1 MGNKIKFYGL
11 LLLFVFSGSYAQQEK
26 MTAMQV
32 LKKATETFNKQEYLS
47 YNSSYS
53 LYLDYTSQKKHEQYS
68 GIVLKKNKVNYF
80 KIKNTEFVSFKN
92 YGIKINHDQKAI
104 VVENESTNEMQE
116 SPLYMDNY
124 LKGFESK
131 IISTNKEYF
140 ICELTPAKISQI
152 MLSKIV
158 VYIRK
163 SNYGIAKQTLF
174 FVEKMESKDSK
185 GKTIYTTP
193 RLEIS
198 FTPRTKNEKADNF
211 IVAKENYFT
220 EKGNEIIVSKRLSAY
235 QLFKS

>member
-1 MGNKIKFYGL
+1 MRDKIKFYGL
-11 LLLFVFSGSYAQQEK
+11 LLFFVFSGSYAQQEK

-32 LKKATETFNKQEYLS
+32 LKKATEAFNKQEYLS

-104 VVENESTNEMQE
+104 VIENESTNEIQE
-116 SPLYMDNY
+116 SPLSMDNY

-131 IISTNKEYF
+131 LISTNKEYF
-140 ICELTPAKISQI
+140 ICELMPAKISQI

-163 SNYGIAKQTLF
+163 SDYGIAKQTLF